1 MPYNYGNY
9 YGNNNGYQMNN
20 AQYGYQNQMQQPQ
33 MSYQQAPQMN
43 YQQAYQMAPQ
53 SPQGNQSIIWVQ
65 GEAGAK
71 AYPVAAGQSV
81 LLMDS
86 EDAVLYVKSTD
97 VTGRPLPMESYDL
110 VKRESVVN
118 VPQISQ
124 RASSQGQN
132 SQMIDTNE
140 FVKVSDLETKV
151 SEMVSKAV
159 DKAVNKA
166 LNE

>member
-1 MPYNYGNY
+1 MAYNYGNY
-9 YGNNNGYQMNN
+9 NYGNVPVNGYGYPYSTGNMGYSQSYN
-20 AQYGYQNQMQQPQ
+20 AQPQ
-33 MSYQQAPQMN
+33 PQMN
-43 YQQAYQMAPQ
+43 YQQMPQ
-53 SPQGNQSIIWVQ
+53 QPQTQNQSIIWVQ

-97 VTGRPLPMESYDL
+97 QTGRPLPMESYDL

-124 RASSQGQN
+124 KSHGQEKEYVT
-132 SQMIDTNE
+132 M
-140 FVKVSDLETKV
+140 SDLEGKINDMVTKA
-151 SEMVSKAV
+151 VSKA
-159 DKAVNKA
+159 
-166 LNE
+166 LGE

>member
-9 YGNNNGYQMNN
+9 YGNNNGYQMNG

-33 MSYQQAPQMN
+33 MSYQQLQQMN
-43 YQQAYQMAPQ
+43 YQQQAYQMA
-53 SPQGNQSIIWVQ
+53 PQGNQSIIWVQ

-124 RASSQGQN
+124 RASSHGQN
-132 SQMIDTNE
+132 NQMIDTNE

-151 SEMVSKAV
+151 NEMVS
-159 DKAVNKA
+159 KAVNKA

>member
-1 MPYNYGNY
+1 MAYNYGNMGYSQNYGNY
-9 YGNNNGYQMNN
+9 YGNAPMNGAVYSNGMQQPQMN
-20 AQYGYQNQMQQPQ
+20 YQQMPQQPQ
-33 MSYQQAPQMN
+33 MSYQAPMQ
-43 YQQAYQMAPQ
+43 
-53 SPQGNQSIIWVQ
+53 NQSIIWVQ

-97 VTGRPLPMESYDL
+97 QTGRPLPMESYDL

-124 RASSQGQN
+124 KSHGQEKEYVT
-132 SQMIDTNE
+132 M
-140 FVKVSDLETKV
+140 
-151 SEMVSKAV
+151 SEIEGKINDMVTKAV
-159 DKAVNKA
+159 TKA
-166 LNE
+166 LGE

>member
-9 YGNNNGYQMNN
+9 YGNMPMNGSGYSQN
-20 AQYGYQNQMQQPQ
+20 YGMQQ
-33 MSYQQAPQMN
+33 PQMN
-43 YQQAYQMAPQ
+43 YQQSYQQQPQ
-53 SPQGNQSIIWVQ
+53 PQMQNQSIIWVQ

-97 VTGRPLPMESYDL
+97 MTGRPLPMESYDL
-110 VKRESVVN
+110 VKRDTVVS

-124 RASSQGQN
+124 KAQHAQPSQT
-132 SQMIDTNE
+132 SE
-140 FVKVSDLETKV
+140 EYVKKSDLEVTLND
-151 SEMVSKAV
+151 MVE
-159 DKAVNKA
+159 KAVNKA
-166 LNE
+166 LAK

>member
-9 YGNNNGYQMNN
+9 YGNMPMNGTGYSNGNMN
-20 AQYGYQNQMQQPQ
+20 YSMQQPQ
-33 MSYQQAPQMN
+33 MSYQQPQQMN
-43 YQQAYQMAPQ
+43 YQQQAYQMAPQ
-53 SPQGNQSIIWVQ
+53 ASQGNQSIIWVQ

-97 VTGRPLPMESYDL
+97 QTGRPLPMESYDL
-110 VKRESVVN
+110 VRRESVVN

-124 RASSQGQN
+124 KGQN
-132 SQMIDTNE
+132 SQMIDANE
-140 FVKVSDLETKV
+140 YVKVSDLETKV
-151 SEMVSKAV
+151 NEMVS
-159 DKAVNKA
+159 KAVNKA

>member
-33 MSYQQAPQMN
+33 MSYQQPQQMN

-151 SEMVSKAV
+151 NEMVS
-159 DKAVNKA
+159 KAVNKA

>member
-9 YGNNNGYQMNN
+9 YGNNNGYQMNG

-33 MSYQQAPQMN
+33 MSYQQPQQMN
-43 YQQAYQMAPQ
+43 YQQQAYQMA
-53 SPQGNQSIIWVQ
+53 PQGNQSIIWVQ

-132 SQMIDTNE
+132 NQMIDTNE

-151 SEMVSKAV
+151 NEMVS
-159 DKAVNKA
+159 KAVNKA

>member
-1 MPYNYGNY
+1 MAYNYGNY
-9 YGNNNGYQMNN
+9 YGNMPMNGTGYSNNNMS
-20 AQYGYQNQMQQPQ
+20 YGMQQ
-33 MSYQQAPQMN
+33 PQMN
-43 YQQAYQMAPQ
+43 YQQPSYQM
-53 SPQGNQSIIWVQ
+53 SPQPQMQNQSIIWVQ

-97 VTGRPLPMESYDL
+97 QTGRPLPMESYDL

-124 RASSQGQN
+124 KGHGNDQ
-132 SQMIDTNE
+132 E
-140 FVKVSDLETKV
+140 YVKMSDLEGKIND
-151 SEMVSKAV
+151 MVTKAV
-159 DKAVNKA
+159 TKA
-166 LNE
+166 LGE

>member
-33 MSYQQAPQMN
+33 MSYQQPQQMN
-43 YQQAYQMAPQ
+43 YQQQAYQMA
-53 SPQGNQSIIWVQ
+53 PQGNQSIIWVQ

-110 VKRESVVN
+110 VKRDSVVN

-124 RASSQGQN
+124 RASSQGQTN
-132 SQMIDTNE
+132 QAMNTNE
-140 FVKVSDLETKV
+140 FVKMSDLETKV

>member
-1 MPYNYGNY
+1 MMAYNYGNY
-9 YGNNNGYQMNN
+9 YGNAPINGTGYIPQGTAYNYAQQPQMMDGYQRST
-20 AQYGYQNQMQQPQ
+20 YQQQPQ
-33 MSYQQAPQMN
+33 MSYQAPTQ
-43 YQQAYQMAPQ
+43 
-53 SPQGNQSIIWVQ
+53 NQSIIWVQ

-97 VTGRPLPMESYDL
+97 QTGRPLPMESYDL

-124 RASSQGQN
+124 KSHGNDQ
-132 SQMIDTNE
+132 E
-140 FVKVSDLETKV
+140 YVKMSDLEGKINDMVTKA
-151 SEMVSKAV
+151 VSKA
-159 DKAVNKA
+159 
-166 LNE
+166 LGE

>member
-9 YGNNNGYQMNN
+9 YGNNNGYQMNG

-33 MSYQQAPQMN
+33 MSYQQPQQMN
-43 YQQAYQMAPQ
+43 YQQQAYQMA
-53 SPQGNQSIIWVQ
+53 PQGNQSIIWVQ

-97 VTGRPLPMESYDL
+97 QTGRPLPMESYDL
-110 VKRESVVN
+110 VKRDSVVN

-124 RASSQGQN
+124 RASSQGQT
-132 SQMIDTNE
+132 SQAMNTNE
-140 FVKVSDLETKV
+140 FVKMSDLETKV

-159 DKAVNKA
+159 NKA

>member
-9 YGNNNGYQMNN
+9 YGNNNGYQMNG

-33 MSYQQAPQMN
+33 MSYQISPQPMN
-43 YQQAYQMAPQ
+43 YQQQAYQMAPQ
-53 SPQGNQSIIWVQ
+53 APQGNQSIIWVQ

-97 VTGRPLPMESYDL
+97 QTGRPLPMESYNL

-132 SQMIDTNE
+132 NQMIDTNE

-151 SEMVSKAV
+151 NAMVS
-159 DKAVNKA
+159 KAVNKA

>member
-9 YGNNNGYQMNN
+9 YTNMPMNGT
-20 AQYGYQNQMQQPQ
+20 GYSTGGSTGGMSYAPNYVYNQQPQ
-33 MSYQQAPQMN
+33 MMDGYQRSVYQQSQPQI
-43 YQQAYQMAPQ
+43 Q
-53 SPQGNQSIIWVQ
+53 NQSIIWVQ

-97 VTGRPLPMESYDL
+97 HTGRPLPMESYDL

-118 VPQISQ
+118 VSQ
-124 RASSQGQN
+124 ASHAQQDN
-132 SQMIDTNE
+132 SFQSADMSE
-140 FVKVSDLETKV
+140 YVKISDLEKTV
-151 SEMVSKAV
+151 NDMVSKAV
-159 DKAVNKA
+159 SKA
-166 LNE
+166 LGD

>member
-9 YGNNNGYQMNN
+9 YGNNNGYQMNG

-33 MSYQQAPQMN
+33 MSYQQPQPMN
-43 YQQAYQMAPQ
+43 YQQQAYQMA
-53 SPQGNQSIIWVQ
+53 PQGNQSIIWVQ

-110 VKRESVVN
+110 VRRESVVN

-124 RASSQGQN
+124 RVSSQGQN
-132 SQMIDTNE
+132 NQMIDTNE

-151 SEMVSKAV
+151 NEMVS
-159 DKAVNKA
+159 KAVNKA

>member
-9 YGNNNGYQMNN
+9 YGNAPTNAYSQQGTAYNYTQQPQMMDGYTRSM
-20 AQYGYQNQMQQPQ
+20 YQQSPPQ
-33 MSYQQAPQMN
+33 MSYQAPTQ
-43 YQQAYQMAPQ
+43 
-53 SPQGNQSIIWVQ
+53 NQSIIWVQ

-97 VTGRPLPMESYDL
+97 MTGRPLPMESYDL
-110 VKRESVVN
+110 VKRDTVVS

-124 RASSQGQN
+124 KAQPAQPK
-132 SQMIDTNE
+132 E
-140 FVKVSDLETKV
+140 EYVKMSDLESKV
-151 SEMVSKAV
+151 NDMVE
-159 DKAVNKA
+159 KAVNKA
-166 LNE
+166 LAK

>member
-33 MSYQQAPQMN
+33 MSYQQ
-43 YQQAYQMAPQ
+43 QAYQIA
-53 SPQGNQSIIWVQ
+53 PQGNQSIIWVQ

-110 VKRESVVN
+110 VKRDSVVN

-124 RASSQGQN
+124 RVSSQGQ
-132 SQMIDTNE
+132 TNQAMDAGE
-140 FVKVSDLETKV
+140 FVKMSDLETKV

>member
-1 MPYNYGNY
+1 MAYNYGNY
-9 YGNNNGYQMNN
+9 YGNAPMNGTGYSQGYGMQQPQMMDGYQRSM
-20 AQYGYQNQMQQPQ
+20 YQQSQPQ
-33 MSYQQAPQMN
+33 MSYQAPAQ
-43 YQQAYQMAPQ
+43 
-53 SPQGNQSIIWVQ
+53 NQSIIWVQ

-97 VTGRPLPMESYDL
+97 QTGRPLPMESYDL

-124 RASSQGQN
+124 KSHGQEKEYVT
-132 SQMIDTNE
+132 M
-140 FVKVSDLETKV
+140 SDLEGKINDMVTKA
-151 SEMVSKAV
+151 VSKA
-159 DKAVNKA
+159 
-166 LNE
+166 LGE

>member
-1 MPYNYGNY
+1 MAYNYGIN
-9 YGNNNGYQMNN
+9 YGNGPWNN
-20 AQYGYQNQMQQPQ
+20 QYSTGGMSYTSSYGMQQ
-33 MSYQQAPQMN
+33 PQMN
-43 YQQAYQMAPQ
+43 YQQNYQQQPSYQMQ
-53 SPQGNQSIIWVQ
+53 NQSIIWVQ

-97 VTGRPLPMESYDL
+97 QTGRPLPMESYDL

-124 RASSQGQN
+124 KSHGQEKEYVT
-132 SQMIDTNE
+132 M
-140 FVKVSDLETKV
+140 SDLEGKINDMVTKA
-151 SEMVSKAV
+151 VSKA
-159 DKAVNKA
+159 
-166 LNE
+166 LGE

>member
-33 MSYQQAPQMN
+33 MNYQ
-43 YQQAYQMAPQ
+43 QQAYQM
-53 SPQGNQSIIWVQ
+53 SPQPQMQNQSIIWVQ

-110 VKRESVVN
+110 VKRDSVVN
-118 VPQISQ
+118 VPKISQ
-124 RASSQGQN
+124 RSSSQGQ
-132 SQMIDTNE
+132 TNQAMNAGE
-140 FVKVSDLETKV
+140 FVKMSDLETKV

>member
-33 MSYQQAPQMN
+33 MSYQQPQPMN
-43 YQQAYQMAPQ
+43 YQQQAYQMAPQ
-53 SPQGNQSIIWVQ
+53 APQGNQSIIWVQ

-97 VTGRPLPMESYDL
+97 QTGRPLPMESYDL
-110 VKRESVVN
+110 VRRESVVN

-124 RASSQGQN
+124 KGQN
-132 SQMIDTNE
+132 SQMVDTNE
-140 FVKVSDLETKV
+140 FVKMSDLETKV

-159 DKAVNKA
+159 NKA

>member
-9 YGNNNGYQMNN
+9 YANMPFNGT
-20 AQYGYQNQMQQPQ
+20 GYSQQQPQ
-33 MSYQQAPQMN
+33 YNNTGYGVQPQLNLN
-43 YQQAYQMAPQ
+43 YQQPSYQMASQPQ
-53 SPQGNQSIIWVQ
+53 NQSIVWVQ

-97 VTGRPLPMESYDL
+97 QTGRPLPMESYDL

-118 VPQISQ
+118 VPQVSPNTQ
-124 RASSQGQN
+124 QGNSFQN
-132 SQMIDTNE
+132 GDMSE
-140 FVKVSDLETKV
+140 YVKISDLEKTV
-151 SEMVSKAV
+151 NDMVSKAV
-159 DKAVNKA
+159 SKA
-166 LNE
+166 LGD